1 MKRSYVFPSV
11 YEETSV
17 DYPKVAENF
26 IEGIKINDFNHHDYL
41 IGNMA
46 LSEGISPHKMLNS
59 SAEELDYQLL
69 ALTSL
74 IIATQGTSNKLIITT
89 GFPFITHPIYKKG
102 ALDFYLGKHQVSF
115 DTRTFGGPGVENI
128 SVTVDTMEVMT
139 EIDGCIKAIREGQ
152 QFAEKQNFFIGSL
165 GFGTFELALSTSA
178 GIIHRT
184 AHSERGIN
192 YAVSIL
198 ENEIQKNYYLNLLT
212 EQQIERAF
220 QRGFFILNRRKVDVT
235 DMRKRALTSYYNEV
249 ISPAMRKKFTNEDFS
264 KTTKLYLAGGGAM
277 YTELVDMFKEEFQD
291 ILEII
296 VYPDPYL
303 TASEGYC
310 LNSIALART
319 NNILEIKDNSISY
332 VGIDLGN
339 SNTVVT
345 VYNEND

>member
-11 YEETSV
+11 FEETLV

-26 IEGIKINDFNHHDYL
+26 IEGMKIVNFNQHDYL

-46 LSEGISPHKMLNS
+46 LSEGTSPHKLLNS
-59 SAEELDYQLL
+59 SAQELDYQLL

-89 GFPFITHPIYKKG
+89 GFPFITHPIFKKG
-102 ALDFYLGKHQVSF
+102 AVDFYLGKHQVSF

-128 SVTVDTMEVMT
+128 SVNVDTVEVIT
-139 EIDGCIKAIREGQ
+139 EIDGCIKAIREG

-165 GFGTFELALSTSA
+165 GFGTFELALSTPA

-184 AHSERGIN
+184 AHSEKGIN
-192 YAVSIL
+192 YAVNIL
-198 ENEIQKNYYLNLLT
+198 ENEIQKHYYLNLLT

-220 QRGFFILNRRKVDVT
+220 QRGFFVINRRKVDIT
-235 DMRKRALTSYYNEV
+235 EIRKRALTSYYNEV

-277 YTELVDMFKEEFQD
+277 YQELVNLFKEEFQD

-296 VYPDPYL
+296 VYPEPYL

-310 LNSIALART
+310 LNSISLART
-319 NNILEIKDNSISY
+319 NNILEIKDNVAY

-345 VYNEND
+345 VYTNND